1 MAYHNLTNFI
11 ETLEKAGLLVR
22 IKEFINPHLEVSEIT
37 DRISKSDG
45 MSLLFENN
53 GTSFPILMN
62 AMGSEKSI
70 CLALGV
76 TDLDEPGRD
85 IEKLIKEVTSPKE
98 GFFDKLSMLPTLKKF
113 ASWMPKS
120 IKGKGEC
127 QQVIMDK
134 PDLSKLP
141 IITCWPCDGGPF
153 ITLPVV
159 HTKDPNNGNRNVGM
173 YRMQVFG
180 SDLTG
185 MHWHLHKNSARHFRE
200 YKAIGKK
207 MPVTVTLG
215 GDPVYTYVATAPL
228 PDNVD
233 EYILAG
239 FLRKKKVEMIKCLT
253 NDLEVPSDVD
263 FVIEGYVDPQEDL
276 IFEGPFGDH
285 TGFYSLADYYPRF
298 HVTCITHRKNAVYPA
313 TIVGIPPQEDKWLG
327 KATER
332 IFLTPIRMAMLPE
345 IVDMYMPAE
354 GVFHNVAIVSIRN
367 EFEGQA
373 AKVMNALWG
382 AGQMMFNKVMIVT
395 NENVN
400 IQDSTAVLDCIAK
413 NVSIDR
419 DIYFSKGPADVLD
432 HSSERFAFGGK
443 MGIDATHPVTVPDL
457 NIKKDYNSIKKN
469 IPELMGISTILID
482 KGIPLL
488 ILFIDKRSKESIRN
502 IHSKICHMEI
512 TQELRFIV
520 YCDPECETL
529 DLASI
534 LWVVANHID
543 PTRDCFIEKS
553 QNRKSCLGIDGT
565 RKNLSTDGF
574 KRDWPNPVVM
584 NNETINAIDQKWD
597 KLGLGPF
604 IPSPSL
610 KYKLLMKGNKAIAE
624 E

>member
-1 MAYHNLTNFI
+1 MAYRSLTTFI

-22 IKEFINPHLEVSEIT
+22 IKEYVNPHLEVSEIT

-45 MSLLFENN
+45 MALLFENN

-62 AMGSEKSI
+62 AMGNEKSI

-85 IEKLIKEVTSPKE
+85 IEKLIKEVTSTKE

-141 IITCWPCDGGPF
+141 VITCWPCDGGPF

-173 YRMQVFG
+173 YRMQIFDN
-180 SDLTG
+180 DLAG

-200 YKAIGKK
+200 YKALGKK
-207 MPVTVTLG
+207 MPISVTLG
-215 GDPVYTYVATAPL
+215 GDPAYTYVATAPL

-239 FLRKKKVEMIKCLT
+239 FLRKKKVELVKCLT
-253 NDLEVPSDVD
+253 NDLEVPADVD
-263 FVIEGYVDPQEDL
+263 FVIEGYIDPQEDL
-276 IFEGPFGDH
+276 LFEGPFGDH

-354 GVFHNVAIVSIRN
+354 GVFHNVAIVSIRK

-382 AGQMMFNKVMIVT
+382 AGQMMFNKVMIIT

-400 IQDSTAVLDCIAK
+400 IHDPAAVLDSIAK
-413 NVSIDR
+413 NVLIDR
-419 DIYFSKGPADVLD
+419 DIYFTRGPADVLD
-432 HSSERFAFGGK
+432 HSSERFAFSGK
-443 MGIDATHPVTVPDL
+443 MGIDATNNSSASELIEV
-457 NIKKDYNSIKKN
+457 KDFNSYKTN
-469 IPELMGISTILID
+469 IPELKGMNTSLID
-482 KGIPLL
+482 KGIPAL
-488 ILFIDKRSKESIRN
+488 IIFITKES
-502 IHSKICHMEI
+502 KIQEVHRKIFGFEI
-512 TQELRFIV
+512 SRDLKFIV

-529 DLASI
+529 DLAYI

-553 QNRKSCLGIDGT
+553 ENGKSCLGIDGT
-565 RKNLSTDGF
+565 RKNHGTDGF

-584 NNETINAIDQKWD
+584 GEETIEAVDQKWE

-610 KYKLLMKGNKAIAE
+610 IYKILLKGNKAVSE